1 MADPHS
7 LLNGEKF
14 PVCREFRLWRIREQS
29 RVLARLA
36 AGCFSLLLNLEIK
49 EFQLVGPDLFLR
61 RARVRVGAPPI
72 AASDIRCRRAFLG
85 EMNGLTEWTS

>member
-1 MADPHS
+1 M
-7 LLNGEKF
+7 
-14 PVCREFRLWRIREQS
+14 
-29 RVLARLA
+29 LARLA

-61 RARVRVGAPPI
+61 RVRVGAPPI